1 MNLRFQHLRR
11 KSHNLLRKTYLAG
24 LFIFFSFVSFAQSP
38 THIPRTKPEP
48 VNFFESVENIVF
60 FIVIPVVIV
69 ILYFLWRRQRG
80 KEKKQNQ
87 E

>member
-1 MNLRFQHLRR
+1 MNLRFQHLIN
-11 KSHNLLRKTYLAG
+11 KSQTYLGKAHLAG
-24 LFIFFSFVSFAQSP
+24 LFVLFSLVSYAQSP
-38 THIPRTKPEP
+38 THIPRNKPTP

-69 ILYFLWRRQRG
+69 ILYILWRRRLG